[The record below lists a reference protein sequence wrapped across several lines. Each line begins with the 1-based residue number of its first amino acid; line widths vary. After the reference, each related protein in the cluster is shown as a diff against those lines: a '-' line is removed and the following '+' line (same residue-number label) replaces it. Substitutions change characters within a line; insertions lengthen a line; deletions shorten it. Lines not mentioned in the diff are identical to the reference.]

1 MSQSLRDFDGNYLI
15 GGKKYPSVTTILS
28 KMCKK
33 DGLQIW
39 KDRNPDTWPTIARH
53 AQIYGTFM
61 HMLIQEQIS
70 GEIQEIPS
78 KMPFQEW
85 PKDLAEELDGR
96 MEQWNKL
103 GLRFGR
109 PCLVEHTVVIK
120 AANSAGTLDH
130 FGPIDEIDMVMD
142 LKSSAKPQKS
152 HEIQMGAYYLGL
164 LVEGRHAKQGMIP
177 YVRRDSVEIVEL
189 MEEELMDRGQ
199 KFIEIAKRFYKQ
211 QKTN

>member
-1 MSQSLRDFDGNYLI
+1 MSQSLRDGAGNYLI
-15 GGKKYPSVTTILS
+15 NGKRYPSVTTILG

-33 DGLQIW
+33 ERLNIW
-39 KDRNPDTWPTIARH
+39 KKQHDDWPTISRH

-61 HMLIQEQIS
+61 HMQIQEAIS

-78 KMPFQEW
+78 NMPFNEW
-85 PKDLAEELDGR
+85 PKDLAEELEGR

-103 GLRFGR
+103 GLRFGK

-152 HEIQMGAYYLGL
+152 HEIQLGAYYLGL

-177 YVRRDSVEIVEL
+177 YVHRDSIEIVEL

-199 KFIEIAKRFYKQ
+199 KFVEIAKRFYKQ
-211 QKTN
+211 GKPNQ